1 MAGMQSSD
9 DLRSKIAFKGA
20 KDFRSYKFAIGA
32 KLIKAGC
39 LETTLG
45 ETSRPEKP
53 EDDAPEQER
62 VNYRKALKNF
72 TKQSIDGYHI
82 LVESFQQNPEYDSV
96 CEKAKIGDGP
106 ALWAAIVDHVQSSDP
121 ATQARLIDEYEKV
134 KQEPTESVASYM
146 SRLYAA
152 SQQLSNP
159 PSTEQL
165 KLRAGKMV
173 LKKYQMTVFP
183 ETMKADSWPT
193 FLEAC
198 RQSCCMYDTIFSE
211 ETVKAPHPGLIAAIG
226 AGNCEVC
233 NSNRHKTLKCELIR
247 KARELAAKARV
258 EELNEGKKRHR
269 DHDEEDDDSTKRG
282 FGWRG
287 TIPYH
292 MTDKSRGNYY
302 SKK

>member
-121 ATQARLIDEYEKV
+121 ATSTRKSSRSPRNRSLRTYRDCMQLLSSYPTLHQLNNSSSGQAKW
-134 KQEPTESVASYM
+134 
-146 SRLYAA
+146 
-152 SQQLSNP
+152 
-159 PSTEQL
+159 
-165 KLRAGKMV
+165 
-173 LKKYQMTVFP
+173 F
-183 ETMKADSWPT
+183 
-193 FLEAC
+193 
-198 RQSCCMYDTIFSE
+198 
-211 ETVKAPHPGLIAAIG
+211 
-226 AGNCEVC
+226 
-233 NSNRHKTLKCELIR
+233 
-247 KARELAAKARV
+247 
-258 EELNEGKKRHR
+258 
-269 DHDEEDDDSTKRG
+269 
-282 FGWRG
+282 
-287 TIPYH
+287 
-292 MTDKSRGNYY
+292 
-302 SKK
+302 